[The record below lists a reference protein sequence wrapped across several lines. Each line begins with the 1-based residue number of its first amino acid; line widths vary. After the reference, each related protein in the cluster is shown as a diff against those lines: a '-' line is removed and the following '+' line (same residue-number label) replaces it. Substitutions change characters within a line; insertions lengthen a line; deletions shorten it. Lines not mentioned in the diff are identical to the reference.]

1 MKPGIVDW
9 SKVTQDQEKLR
20 KMGGKMKKLE
30 NCNYAIELAHKL
42 RFSLVGIAGQDIHD
56 GNKTLTLAV
65 VWQLMR
71 AYTLAVL
78 QKLSGSDKPIQDA
91 DIIAWANDMYKAA
104 EKDSKLV
111 SFKDPCIANSVPV
124 LDLVDAIRSGAVNY
138 DLVHSEASSEEEL
151 MANAKYAISMSRK
164 IGARVYALPEDLV
177 EVKQKMVMTVFACL
191 MTKAK
196 GKK

>member
-42 RFSLVGIAGQDIHD
+42 RFSLVGIGGQDIHD

-104 EKDSKLV
+104 EKDSKLS
-111 SFKDPCIANSVPV
+111 SFKDPSIANSVPV